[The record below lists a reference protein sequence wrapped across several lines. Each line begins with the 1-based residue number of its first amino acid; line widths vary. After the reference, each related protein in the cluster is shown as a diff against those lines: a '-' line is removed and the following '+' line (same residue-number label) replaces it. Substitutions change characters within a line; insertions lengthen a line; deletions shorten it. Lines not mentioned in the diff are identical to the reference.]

1 MGTPGPQQALT
12 FQRIEPSR
20 EYSALRL
27 VSETGRWELGL
38 STYQSG
44 IRLRM
49 GPAGRPPSVLDFC
62 LGHNSDIVSPVLLA
76 VIRILESVP
85 ESGAAKE
92 IDAAFPWAGS
102 RPDLNSHLTPLLAA
116 AGIVSRSVSQS
127 FEKVPRQASPLF
139 DQYQL

>member
-1 MGTPGPQQALT
+1 MLIAH
-12 FQRIEPSR
+12 FF
-20 EYSALRL
+20 
-27 VSETGRWELGL
+27 ELFNSNHL
-38 STYQSG
+38 IHFYYTQ
-44 IRLRM
+44 
-49 GPAGRPPSVLDFC
+49 VFC

-127 FEKVPRQASPLF
+127 FEKVPRHARPVF